1 MAINDSTGAHGAVP
15 PLTPASHKLLPAP
28 AQKSRWWIW
37 VLLGVLAV
45 GGFWYYH
52 SKNQATSAAGAP
64 GAAGGKGGAPGA
76 APTIPVIVAKTQKGD
91 LPVYYNGL
99 GNVTAFNTVTVRSR
113 VDGQIVKINFTEGQF
128 VRQGEA
134 LVEIDPRP
142 YQVLLEQ
149 AEGQQAKDLAQL
161 HDVQVDLNR
170 YTTLYKEGVTAKQQ
184 VDTQQALVGQY
195 EGALKA
201 DQGSIDNAKL
211 QIAYS
216 HITAPINGRVG
227 LRLVDVG
234 NIVHAS
240 DTTGLLVITQ
250 LQPISVLFSLPQ
262 DQLQEVMA
270 KMHALKALP
279 VEAFDRDN
287 TTKIATGKLLTID
300 NQIDTT
306 TGTYKLKA
314 VFDNPNNELFPNQ
327 FVNVHLLVD
336 TKKNIV
342 LVPTPAILRGPQGT
356 YVFSVSSDNTVKV
369 RVVTLAETVNNIT
382 GVTSGLNPGDV
393 VVTDGQDKLQ
403 DGSKVDPK
411 QAPVASSSTRNSSSG
426 NASADANS
434 SGATSS
440 TPSKPANSGA
450 HPDSTNSSNSKG
462 SNAGGRS
469 GSGNSGSGNSGTSR

>member
-15 PLTPASHKLLPAP
+15 PLTPASDKLLPAP

-52 SKNQATSAAGAP
+52 SKNQAASAAGAP
-64 GAAGGKGGAPGA
+64 GGKGGAPGA

-128 VRQGEA
+128 VKQGEA

-201 DQGSIDNAKL
+201 DQGTIDNAKL

-270 KMHALKALP
+270 KMHAQKALP

-287 TTKIATGKLLTID
+287 TAKIATGKLLTID

-356 YVFSVSSDNTVKV
+356 YVFSVGSDNTVKV

-382 GVTSGLNPGDV
+382 GVTSGLNPGDM

-426 NASADANS
+426 NSSADANS

-440 TPSKPANSGA
+440 SPSNPANSA
-450 HPDSTNSSNSKG
+450 APDSTNSSNSKG

>member
-1 MAINDSTGAHGAVP
+1 MAINDSTGAQGAVP
-15 PLTPASHKLLPAP
+15 PLTPASDKLLPAP

-99 GNVTAFNTVTVRSR
+99 GNVNAFNTVTVRSR

-128 VRQGEA
+128 VKQGEA

-142 YQVLLEQ
+142 FQVLLEQ

-201 DQGSIDNAKL
+201 DQGTIDNAKL

-216 HITAPINGRVG
+216 HITAPISGRVG

-287 TTKIATGKLLTID
+287 TAKIATGKLLTID
-300 NQIDTT
+300 NQIDAT

-314 VFDNPNNELFPNQ
+314 VFDNLNNELFPNQ

-342 LVPTPAILRGPQGT
+342 LVPTPAILRGPQGS
-356 YVFSVSSDNTVKV
+356 YVFSVGSDNTVKV

-426 NASADANS
+426 SASADANS
-434 SGATSS
+434 SGATS
-440 TPSKPANSGA
+440 TPSNPANSST
-450 HPDSTNSSNSKG
+450 HPESTNSSNSKG
-462 SNAGGRS
+462 SSAGGRS
-469 GSGNSGSGNSGTSR
+469 GSSNSGSGNSGTSR

>member
-1 MAINDSTGAHGAVP
+1 MALNDTTETRGVVP
-15 PLTPASHKLLPAP
+15 PLIPAAHKSLPAP
-28 AQKSRWWIW
+28 AQKSKWWIW
-37 VLLGVLAV
+37 ALLAV
-45 GGFWYYH
+45 LVVGGIWYYRN
-52 SKNQATSAAGAP
+52 KNQAAATAAGAAG
-64 GAAGGKGGAPGA
+64 GAAGGKGGAAGA
-76 APTIPVIVAKTQKGD
+76 PPVVPVMVGKAVKGD

-128 VRQGEA
+128 VKQGEA

-149 AEGQQAKDLAQL
+149 AEGQQAKDQAQL
-161 HDVQVDLNR
+161 NNVQVDLDR
-170 YTTLYKEGVTAKQQ
+170 YQALFKEGVIPKQQ
-184 VDTQQALVGQY
+184 VDTQQAQVGQFQ
-195 EGALKA
+195 GALKA
-201 DQGSIDNAKL
+201 DQGTIDNAKL

-216 HITAPINGRVG
+216 HIVAPISGRVG

-262 DQLQEVMA
+262 DQLPQVMA

-279 VEAFDRDN
+279 VEAWDRDN
-287 TTKIATGKLLTID
+287 TAKIATGKLLTID

-314 VFDNPNNELFPNQ
+314 VFDNPGNELFPNQ

-336 TKKNIV
+336 TKKDII
-342 LVPTPAILRGPQGT
+342 LVPTPAILRGAQGT
-356 YVFSVSSDNTVKV
+356 YVFAVGSDNTVKV
-369 RVVTLAETVNNIT
+369 RNVTVAETVDNTT
-382 GVTSGLNPGDV
+382 GVTSGLNAGDV

-403 DGSKVDPK
+403 DGAKVDPK
-411 QAPVASSSTRNSSSG
+411 LAPGGGNG
-426 NASADANS
+426 NALNS
-434 SGATSS
+434 SGTAT
-440 TPSKPANSGA
+440 PANSA
-450 HPDSTNSSNSKG
+450 SRPADSQ
-462 SNAGGRS
+462 RS
-469 GSGNSGSGNSGTSR
+469 GGNSAGSHAGSGSANGSTGKSR